1 MKVKGSMMSEGEI
14 QIDGVIE
21 GDVKASALT
30 VGIPAKFWAKSSQI
44 NCCSWSR
51 QRIDPCTQVQLA
63 SSAKVEGD
71 ITHASLSI
79 EADARFEGHVRH
91 SDDPLK
97 AAPPAPTPSSED

>member
-1 MKVKGSMMSEGEI
+1 MSEGEI

-30 VGIPAKFWAKSSQI
+30 VGDTGEILGEVIAESIVVRGRVKGSIRARK
-44 NCCSWSR
+44 
-51 QRIDPCTQVQLA
+51 VQLA

-97 AAPPAPTPSSED
+97 AAPPTSTPAPTPSSED